1 MKICNCLACCCTCN
15 AWCSGC
21 CSWYHISSFIICF
34 RYCIYTIWAVAL
46 SSGIIILLYPS
57 LTSSASQKAFTCP
70 ITVLIPCRQLI
81 QPDKHKNGV
90 QQKHK
95 RSKINLTPWLLLH
108 Y

>member
-1 MKICNCLACCCTCN
+1 MFYFILNLNFFNFSPQQVKHLSIN
-15 AWCSGC
+15 
-21 CSWYHISSFIICF
+21 SFVF
-34 RYCIYTIWAVAL
+34 STYGPL